1 MAKQLQTITLN
12 NSLHISV
19 TRDGDQTSPSVSVA
33 WTVENSDLVLLYLL
47 YSSNRRV
54 YVAGLCE

>member
-12 NSLHISV
+12 NSLHISE

-33 WTVENSDLVLLYLL
+33 WTVENSLYLL